1 VHELVPEQLREQ
13 VGPPRLVV
21 HVADQRV
28 LDRQPPACLRGVVHR
43 GAQHLADRPARVDR
57 HEGVAQLVVRRV
69 QGQREGDL
77 QALLRQAAHRRDQA
91 DGGDDDAALA
101 DADAVRRRV
110 DDPADGADHPVV
122 VRQRLAHAHEDDV
135 ADPAAAGR
143 LGALGGDDL
152 LDDLA
157 VDRLRVSPAWPV
169 AQNGQAMPQ
178 PAWLLM
184 QTVVRSG

>member
-1 VHELVPEQLREQ
+1 V
-13 VGPPRLVV
+13 
-21 HVADQRV
+21 RV
-28 LDRQPPACLRGVVHR
+28 KSRRRAE
-43 GAQHLADRPARVDR
+43 HLAHRPAGVDR
-57 HEGVAQLVVRRV
+57 HEGVPQLVVRGV
-69 QGQREGDL
+69 QRQREGDL
-77 QALLRQAAHRRDQA
+77 QALLGQPAHGRHEP

-110 DDPADGADHPVV
+110 DDAADGADHPVV

-135 ADPAAAGR
+135 ADPASAR
-143 LGALGGDDL
+143 DSGALGRDDL

-157 VDRLRVSPAWPV
+157 GGQVAGQPGLPV
-169 AQNGQAMPQ
+169 AQKGQAMPQ